1 MFNTPLLPVG
11 ARFTFAVKMSPSK
24 EIAEKKSLIVE
35 LDVLYEIL
43 DKLEGEEAINLR
55 NIIQD
60 ILEGK
65 VDREVVQ
72 KIMLKYEEWQLTKY
86 FLVGLICCSTGETWK

>member
-1 MFNTPLLPVG
+1 MFNTLFLPVG

-72 KIMLKYEEWQLTKY
+72 KIMLKYEE
-86 FLVGLICCSTGETWK
+86 

>member
-11 ARFTFAVKMSPSK
+11 ARFTFAIKMAPSK

-35 LDVLYEIL
+35 LDDLYEIL

-60 ILEGK
+60 VLEGK
-65 VDREVVQ
+65 VDREVVR
-72 KIMLKYEEWQLTKY
+72 KIMLKYEE
-86 FLVGLICCSTGETWK
+86 

>member
-11 ARFTFAVKMSPSK
+11 ARFTFAVKMAPSK

-72 KIMLKYEEWQLTKY
+72 KIMLKYEE
-86 FLVGLICCSTGETWK
+86 

>member
-11 ARFTFAVKMSPSK
+11 ARFTFAVKMAPSK

-72 KIMLKYEEWQLTKY
+72 KIMLKYEEWQLN
-86 FLVGLICCSTGETWK
+86 

>member
-1 MFNTPLLPVG
+1 M
-11 ARFTFAVKMSPSK
+11 APSK

-35 LDVLYEIL
+35 LDDLYEIL

-60 ILEGK
+60 VLEGK
-65 VDREVVQ
+65 VDREVVR
-72 KIMLKYEEWQLTKY
+72 KIMLKYEEWQLN
-86 FLVGLICCSTGETWK
+86 

>member
-1 MFNTPLLPVG
+1 MFNTPFLPVG

-72 KIMLKYEEWQLTKY
+72 KIMLKYKE
-86 FLVGLICCSTGETWK
+86 

>member
-11 ARFTFAVKMSPSK
+11 ARFTFAVKMAPSK

-35 LDVLYEIL
+35 LDDLYEIL

-60 ILEGK
+60 VLEGK
-65 VDREVVQ
+65 VDREVVR
-72 KIMLKYEEWQLTKY
+72 KIMLKYEE
-86 FLVGLICCSTGETWK
+86 

>member
-72 KIMLKYEEWQLTKY
+72 KIMLKYEEWQL
-86 FLVGLICCSTGETWK
+86 S